1 MDEKELP
8 YYQLEGQQKQIEI
21 FVNGKSSMVP
31 FFVLTTWGHDPLRR
45 GAFVLTMGTK
55 P

>member
-31 FFVLTTWGHDPLRR
+31 FYFCFNHLGPWSPKKGGICINHGD
-45 GAFVLTMGTK
+45 
-55 P
+55 